1 MAHSPE
7 AYARIG
13 RLVAR
18 AKQIPRPE
26 LRERHELE
34 LMTALAIPATPRRH
48 ANVLQHMLGH
58 FTQALSSDERQEL
71 LGLIEDHRRGL
82 VPLVVPLTL
91 MRHHVRRLAVEYL
104 LGQVYLEPH
113 PRELMLRNH
122 T

>member
-18 AKQIPRPE
+18 AKDIPRPE
-26 LRERHELE
+26 LRARYEQE
-34 LMTALAIPATPRRH
+34 LMSALAIPATPRRH

-58 FTQALSSDERQEL
+58 FTETLSADERQEL
-71 LGLIEDHRRGL
+71 LGLIEEHRQGL
-82 VPLVVPLTL
+82 LPLVVPLTL
-91 MRHHVRRLAVEYL
+91 IRHHVRRLNVSYL
-104 LGQVYLEPH
+104 LGQVYLDPH